1 MLKYKAL
8 YKKMNDDLKDS
19 GMWLEWAKELMG
31 KDDEVA
37 NFLYQSAK
45 ERIEDGFPKTYELF
59 KHTCETDKAKDGHC
73 MNEMVED
80 QFMEWHEELEHKLKT
95 F

>member
-19 GMWLEWAKELMG
+19 GMWLEWAKELIG

-37 NFLYQSAK
+37 NFFYQSAK

-80 QFMEWHEELEHKLKT
+80 QFMEWHEELERKLKT

>member
-8 YKKMNDDLKDS
+8 YKKLYDDLKDS
-19 GMWLEWAKELMG
+19 AMWLEWAKELMG

-37 NFLYQSAK
+37 KFLYQSAK

-73 MNEMVED
+73 MNEMIED
-80 QFMEWHEELEHKLKT
+80 QFMEWHEELERKLKT